1 MSKIDRVVPVGGLFG
16 STPGGGGSPSF
27 SSTLTPYAVGV
38 AVMFVDWRNGGFCA
52 LDDEVP
58 PGVKFQKTPNPPRTM
73 VFTSP
78 MPGDGKS
85 TSAANL
91 AITLAQQG
99 QRVLL
104 VDADLRR
111 GLLNNLFDLPRDPGL
126 SNVLLAGT
134 PIETAVRTVDL
145 GAGGRFDFLGTGT
158 LPPNPAELLGSE
170 KMRVL
175 IAALEQRYDAIL
187 FDSPPLNLVTDAALL
202 GTACDGVVLVGRA
215 GVTTATGLAY
225 AIDQLRAV
233 RAPVLG
239 AVLNDVDFKRDM
251 RYYGE
256 YKSYGAYQAYTAA

>member
-1 MSKIDRVVPVGGLFG
+1 VSEAYR
-16 STPGGGGSPSF
+16 
-27 SSTLTPYAVGV
+27 
-38 AVMFVDWRNGGFCA
+38 A
-52 LDDEVP
+52 LRTNITFANPDE
-58 PGVKFQKTPNPPRTM
+58 QPRTM

-91 AITLAQQG
+91 AITLGQQG

-126 SNVLLAGT
+126 SNVLLAAT
-134 PIETAVRTVDL
+134 PIETAVRAVDL

-170 KMRVL
+170 KMRLL

-202 GTACDGVVLVGRA
+202 GAACDGVVLVGRA

-256 YKSYGAYQAYTAA
+256 YKSYGAYQAYASN

>member
-1 MSKIDRVVPVGGLFG
+1 
-16 STPGGGGSPSF
+16 
-27 SSTLTPYAVGV
+27 
-38 AVMFVDWRNGGFCA
+38 
-52 LDDEVP
+52 
-58 PGVKFQKTPNPPRTM
+58 
-73 VFTSP
+73 

-134 PIETAVRTVDL
+134 PIETAVRDVDL
-145 GAGGRFDFLGTGT
+145 GAGGSFSFLGTGT

-175 IAALEQRYDAIL
+175 IAELEQRYDAIL

-202 GTACDGVVLVGRA
+202 GTACDGVVIVSRA

-256 YKSYGAYQAYTAA
+256 YKSYGAYQAYASA